1 MQREQLPFV
10 LQFRSSFCFPRE
22 ESFSLI
28 IIWHHTTFKACI
40 FSTIA
45 PSERWA
51 THPQSA
57 NDKKLLPKVFFTCK
71 RNHFRAW
78 EIWCTVARNAKE
90 KETCRSA
97 SASLQPAS
105 NEKSMKRTNRITFQT
120 IIWICQSYPSPP
132 LTEVFP
138 EETTHPCECHIF
150 SKIQNSVESI
160 HITKNICPTSC
171 RVSGTGRLAGV
182 LLVLRFVLWIQPV
195 QTLEDIRA
203 NIA

>member
-1 MQREQLPFV
+1 M
-10 LQFRSSFCFPRE
+10 
-22 ESFSLI
+22 
-28 IIWHHTTFKACI
+28 
-40 FSTIA
+40 
-45 PSERWA
+45 
-51 THPQSA
+51 
-57 NDKKLLPKVFFTCK
+57 
-71 RNHFRAW
+71 NHFRAW

-138 EETTHPCECHIF
+138 EESTHPCECHIF

-182 LLVLRFVLWIQPV
+182 RCAVGVTDEYFVDFFLPLVKNCSKFFFFDSKDCLLLY
-195 QTLEDIRA
+195 
-203 NIA
+203 